1 MKYKAIF
8 LFIFLLYLLPAKIYS
23 FQGENDP
30 PPPTIP
36 PPVGL
41 PASIS
46 DKILFLIIG
55 AILLGFF
62 ISTRKRIQ

>member
-1 MKYKAIF
+1 MKYKAVC
-8 LFIFLLYLLPAKIYS
+8 LLIFLLCLLPVKIYS
-23 FQGENDP
+23 FQGQGP

-62 ISTRKRIQ
+62 ILTRKRIQ